1 VTATSAPAEVPV
13 VTMPVVR
20 AYVLRLHK
28 SGNRSRIIGLRAQP
42 VWSGPDTVAID
53 SSTVHVRP
61 CVSALAVREALIEHA
76 DHAGDYLVIVT
87 DVDDLGNGITV
98 HLAYG
103 RLQSVQFWQAIKESF
118 NAHELDPGLVNND
131 KDWAPRSLIDHEP
144 PSGWPA
150 APSGTLTRDFALG
163 HLAQV
168 LFGKGS
174 DGDPNVDASHPDAEG
189 LMRWSADPVAV
200 DRWRA
205 LPDGVRQGLGRWL
218 GSRTGPAG
226 AWTLRA
232 VEAGRGQDAV
242 PMGLVAGLLW
252 HGRAD
257 SARAAEARGMLRS
270 WLGGGELAEREA
282 RTWSRAT
289 IAYVSAGLANDE
301 PLAVA
306 AVHRAERLLDD
317 LQAADLAPLSDQLS
331 SAFAYRVRAF
341 ATAIRNALP
350 APRTD
355 ELAGAER
362 AHAAVYEHDL
372 ASRDPRAMTATMAL
386 RLLRWIAASPAIGS
400 RSDTVDTLAD
410 ALDRQVRIDAWV
422 DRALADVWIGDPDP
436 TVGAAYRAL
445 AEQVIDRQS
454 AHDQQ
459 IGRLV
464 ARATEDDAD
473 LGRIIPVEEI
483 VAKVVRPLAAVRPVL
498 LIVVDGMSTGVMTK
512 LVDDLR
518 ARRWIELV
526 SRDVGGRQAALPV
539 LPTLTSVS
547 RTSLMTGKLQ
557 HGSQVTERSGFADAV
572 GLQASIFHKA
582 GLRTPAGDPL
592 SSDLRQALAAPS
604 VKVVCVVLNTVD
616 DSLDKMDPGGTPWG
630 IDAIRYL
637 GPVLDAAREADRV
650 VVLTSDHGHVIERG
664 SELRSVHE
672 AGARWRPATS
682 GSAGDGEIAV
692 RGRRVLLG
700 DGEVILPWREGL
712 RYTTIGAGYH
722 GGVSAAEVAVP
733 LTVHVAA
740 AVDELAG
747 WVPAAPPEPPWW
759 HSPLAPKR
767 PTVVGISEPS
777 VGRRP
782 GPAPTLF
789 DEPVPVDGAEPRDPA
804 AAFVDDLLA
813 SEVYATQRARG
824 GRTAPDDLRV
834 RAVVDALL
842 RNDGRLHMTTLAAA
856 AQIPTSRMTT
866 VIAAVRRLLAV
877 DGYEALATDP
887 DGVTL
892 ILNVPLLREQFGLA
906 AR

>member
-1 VTATSAPAEVPV
+1 VTATSAPAVLPV

-20 AYVLRLHK
+20 AYVRRLRK
-28 SGNRSRIIGLRAQP
+28 AGSRSRIIGIRAQP

-87 DVDDLGNGITV
+87 DVDDLGNGIAV

-103 RLQSVQFWQAIKESF
+103 RLQSVQLWQAIKESF
-118 NAHELDPGLVNND
+118 NAHELDSGLVNND
-131 KDWAPRSLIDHEP
+131 KDWAPKALIDHEP

-168 LFGKGS
+168 LLGNGS
-174 DGDPNVDASHPDAEG
+174 DGEPHVDAAHPDAEG
-189 LMRWSADPVAV
+189 LMRWSADAVAV
-200 DRWRA
+200 DRWSELA
-205 LPDGVRQGLGRWL
+205 DGERQGLGRWL
-218 GSRTGPAG
+218 ASRTGPAG
-226 AWTLRA
+226 TWTLRA
-232 VEAGRGQDAV
+232 VDAGRGQDAV
-242 PMGLVAGLLW
+242 PLGLVAGMLW
-252 HGRAD
+252 HPDAN

-270 WLGGGELAEREA
+270 WLGGGELTESEA
-282 RTWSRAT
+282 RTWSRTA

-317 LQAADLAPLSDQLS
+317 LQAGDLAPLSDQLS
-331 SAFAYRVRAF
+331 SAFAFRVRAF
-341 ATAIRNALP
+341 ATTIRDALP

-355 ELAGAER
+355 ELAAAER
-362 AHAAVYEHDL
+362 AYAAVYEHDL
-372 ASRDPRAMTATMAL
+372 ASRDPRAPTATMAL
-386 RLLRWIAASPAIGS
+386 RLLRWITASPAAGA
-400 RSDTVDTLAD
+400 RSDTVETLAD

-422 DRALADVWIGDPDP
+422 DRAMADVWTGDPDP
-436 TVGAAYRAL
+436 EVGAIYRGL
-445 AEQVIDRQS
+445 AEQVMKRRS

-473 LGRIIPVEEI
+473 LGRITPIEQI

-498 LIVVDGMSTGVMTK
+498 LIVVDGMSTGVMTE

-526 SRDVGGRQAALPV
+526 SREVGGRQAALPV

-547 RTSLMTGKLQ
+547 RTSLLTGKLQ
-557 HGSQVTERSGFADAV
+557 RGSQVTERSSFADAI

-582 GLRTPAGDPL
+582 GLRTPAGHPL
-592 SSDLRQALAAPS
+592 ASDLRQALTTPN

-630 IDAIRYL
+630 VDAIRYL
-637 GPVLDAAREADRV
+637 GPVLDAARETDRV
-650 VVLTSDHGHVIERG
+650 VVLTSDHGHVVERG
-664 SELRSVHE
+664 SELRSVRG

-682 GSAGDGEIAV
+682 GSAGDGEIVV
-692 RGRRVLLG
+692 RGGRVLLG

-733 LTVHVAA
+733 VTVHVAA

-767 PTVVGISEPS
+767 PTVVGVVEPS
-777 VGRRP
+777 DRRT

-789 DEPVPVDGAEPRDPA
+789 DEPVLADGAEPRDPV
-804 AAFVDDLLA
+804 AAFVDELLA

-834 RAVVDALL
+834 RAVVEALL

-856 AQIPTSRMTT
+856 AQIPASRMTT
-866 VIAAVRRLLAV
+866 VIAAMRRLLAV

-906 AR
+906 AH